1 MSELNTISDSKEV
14 FYKEFPYVI
23 PHVFRRVADE
33 ILVELNLLSHQKNF
47 QTNFL
52 FCLGLRK
59 AFSDLTL
66 GYRPEKHINKLFE
79 ALCISNNIDP
89 KNISNQAKNA
99 TQRIDSLSTS
109 ELNDFINTKSF
120 KNIEIQ
126 KIFSNVSFNRLTV
139 IGIYDLVS
147 RVISK
152 DDSIEDSEIKE
163 LSTKV
168 STAIG
173 FSAEKT
179 ERNIHNYINNVEKLK
194 QSLELIRLMNSNK

>member
-1 MSELNTISDSKEV
+1 
-14 FYKEFPYVI
+14 
-23 PHVFRRVADE
+23 VADE

-52 FCLGLRK
+52 FSLGLRK
-59 AFSDLTL
+59 AFNDLTF
-66 GYRPEKHINKLFE
+66 GYRPEQHINKLFE

-89 KNISNQAKNA
+89 TNISNQAKNA
-99 TQRIDSLSTS
+99 TQRIDSLSTA
-109 ELNDFINTKSF
+109 ELNNFINTKSF

-126 KIFSNVSFNRLTV
+126 KMFSNVSFNRLTV
-139 IGIYDLVS
+139 IGVYDLVS

-152 DDSIEDSEIKE
+152 DDSIEDLEIKE

-173 FSAEKT
+173 FPEEKAKKD
-179 ERNIHNYINNVEKLK
+179 IHNYINNVEKLK

>member
-47 QTNFL
+47 QTNSL

-59 AFSDLTL
+59 VFSDLTF

-89 KNISNQAKNA
+89 KKIINQANDASK
-99 TQRIDSLSTS
+99 TIESLSTS
-109 ELNDFINTKSF
+109 ELDNFINTKSF

-126 KIFSNVSFNRLTV
+126 KIFSDIGFNRLTV
-139 IGIYDLVS
+139 IGIFDLVS
-147 RVISK
+147 VVINK
-152 DDSIEDSEIKE
+152 DDSIEECKIKE
-163 LSTKV
+163 LTTKI

-173 FSAEKT
+173 FPSEKT
-179 ERNIHNYINNVEKLK
+179 EKDISSYINNVDKLK
-194 QSLELIRLMNSNK
+194 QSLELIRLMNSKK